1 MNPCTTHPLPPPHE
15 GVKDETLAK
24 GAEGEDPPLE
34 EGKDGTR
41 QAAPP
46 YMGGLAVE
54 QRAYAEKLYKS
65 HRPET
70 QVFV

>member
-1 MNPCTTHPLPPPHE
+1 MESVDLKTIRRARGVKGGCWRYESLHNPSVTPPHE

-41 QAAPP
+41 RAAPLIWE
-46 YMGGLAVE
+46 G
-54 QRAYAEKLYKS
+54 
-65 HRPET
+65 
-70 QVFV
+70 